1 MVVNTSVEQSQQAI
15 IQGKQIQIITPL
27 FGSPTIQQK
36 ADGTVAI
43 ELPPKAAYLY
53 QIQ

>member
-15 IQGKQIQIITPL
+15 IQGKQSQTITPL
-27 FGSPTIQQK
+27 FGSPTVQHK
-36 ADGTVAI
+36 TDGTVAI
-43 ELPPKAAYLY
+43 ELSPKAAYLY